1 MIVEEV
7 VEVAVVVGV
16 FKKPN
21 PTLLAL
27 VQQFRFLWRDF
38 QRTQKY
44 PKFKSILNLWDVS
57 NATVK
62 QKSLEFGSTMIKKRI
77 NLRANVQ

>member
-1 MIVEEV
+1 MLLMCGPRQGFRHDVGRVLLAINVRQVGEVGIVEEV

-16 FKKPN
+16 FKKPS

-38 QRTQKY
+38 QRTQKF
-44 PKFKSILNLWDVS
+44 PKFKSILNL
-57 NATVK
+57 
-62 QKSLEFGSTMIKKRI
+62 
-77 NLRANVQ
+77 